1 MEYKRQTAVLSAFVL
16 VAMMFLVPAVI
27 ERALARIEATA
38 TGTCGPE
45 GQTHPCEFTLLGK
58 NLYKGEF
65 LEQPSE
71 SGTSVK
77 WVTGGNIGDEEG
89 SVLYKVEGAR
99 AQLWFKNPL
108 VGSISNLVGSNECK
122 IYSSTVESSSSCTA
136 GKGMDAKF
144 TYNLRVR

>member
-1 MEYKRQTAVLSAFVL
+1 MDYKGQTAVLLSIFVL
-16 VAMMFLVPAVI
+16 VGMMFLVPAVT

-58 NLYKGEF
+58 NLNKGKF
-65 LEQPSE
+65 VEQPSE

-77 WVTGGNIGDEEG
+77 WVTAGNPAPGDEEG

-99 AQLWFKNPL
+99 AQLWFKNP
-108 VGSISNLVGSNECK
+108 SVGSNECK
-122 IYSSTVESSSSCTA
+122 IYSSTLESSSSCTA
-136 GKGMDAKF
+136 GQGNFAQ
-144 TYNLRVR
+144 RVR

>member
-1 MEYKRQTAVLSAFVL
+1 MDCNGQTALLSAILVL
-16 VAMMFLVPAVI
+16 VGMMFLVPAVI

-89 SVLYKVEGAR
+89 SVLYKVEGGR
-99 AQLWFKNPL
+99 AQLWFKNP
-108 VGSISNLVGSNECK
+108 LVGSNECK

-136 GKGMDAKF
+136 GQGMNAKF